1 MLASPFEE
9 GLGSALGDGTIAI
22 VCYAALGLALF
33 VAGFYVVDLT
43 TPGRLISII
52 RKDRN
57 PNAALLAVCGM
68 VAIGL
73 IVAASIFSS
82 GGKLLDGLVG
92 TLVFGAVGIVAQT
105 VAMLIF
111 DKLVGIDV
119 RACVSETRLEPVTA
133 LLGATHIM
141 IGLVTAVAVL

>member
-22 VCYAALGLALF
+22 VCYTALGLVMF
-33 VAGFYVVDLT
+33 VAGFYAVDLT

-52 RKDRN
+52 RRDRN

-73 IVAASIFSS
+73 IVAASIFAS

-92 TLVFGAVGIVAQT
+92 TLVFGAVGIAAQT
-105 VAMLIF
+105 IAMLVF
-111 DKLVGIDV
+111 DKLIGVDV
-119 RACVSETRLEPVTA
+119 KACLAEARLEPAAV
-133 LLGATHIM
+133 LLGVTHIM
-141 IGLVTAVAVL
+141 IGLVTAVAVI